1 MSGAEGGAALSDR
14 RRTSSGKGGSRRR
27 TATTSVSDGA
37 KARGPSAGI
46 LLYRGDAGRHEV
58 LLVHPGGPW
67 WRRQEAGAW
76 SIPKGE
82 CMADEEPYLAARR
95 EFVEELGVA
104 PPDRE
109 ALPLGEIRQRAGKR
123 VLAWALPGDLDAS
136 AIRSNTF
143 NLEWPPHSGK
153 FRDFPEVDRAEWFP
167 VETARQ
173 RINPAQVEL
182 LDRLEAAL

>member
-1 MSGAEGGAALSDR
+1 MSAR
-14 RRTSSGKGGSRRR
+14 RRTSSKKRGPR
-27 TATTSVSDGA
+27 TGTTSPSGRGA
-37 KARGPSAGI
+37 ALRGPSAGI

-82 CMADEEPYLAARR
+82 CMADEEPYSAARR

-104 PPDRE
+104 PPDGE
-109 ALPLGEIRQRAGKR
+109 ALALGEIRQKAGKR
-123 VLAWALPGDLDAS
+123 VLAWALPGDLDTS
-136 AIRSNTF
+136 AIKSNTF
-143 NLEWPPHSGK
+143 TLEWPPHSGK

-167 VETARQ
+167 IDAARQ
-173 RINPAQVEL
+173 KINPAQAAL
-182 LDRLEAAL
+182 LDRLEAALA